1 MHTAAPSRGDLEETM
16 KTKQDVSEWL
26 EENRQQFIGMA
37 NAIWEKPEIAFH
49 EFFASKLQADF
60 LEQQGFKVKRDIAGM
75 NTAFTAEWGTGKPI
89 IGFAGEYDAL
99 PGLSQKCQPTKEA
112 LVDDGMGQGCGHN
125 LLGTAHVAAVVALKQ
140 WMQANAIPGTLRYYG
155 CPAEEAGAAKTYMA
169 RAGLY
174 DDLDAAFNFHPMY
187 ANAAMKGS
195 MVGVNSMKFRFHG
208 KTAHAGAAPHLG
220 RSALDGVELM
230 NVGVNYLREHVTSD
244 VRMHYTITQGGG
256 APNVVPAEAE
266 VYYMLRAHQP
276 ENLRDVTGRVGKIA
290 EGAAMMTGTQV
301 EEIFVAAMSNVLSNH
316 VLADLQYENMQV
328 IGPIQWTPEELA
340 FAQKVNEGYPPG
352 TAEANAEAFNMPP
365 SLLTQA
371 VLSENYPAYDEGKV
385 LTGSTDVGDMSW
397 RVPLSMLMTSCW
409 TTASVGHSW
418 GIVATSRMSIGHKGM
433 LHAAKIMALS
443 AMDLFS
449 DPQHIRRVRAEFERE
464 LAAHP
469 YVNPIPEH
477 IQPPRFSREE

>member
-1 MHTAAPSRGDLEETM
+1 M
-16 KTKQDVSEWL
+16 KTKQDVIEWV
-26 EENRQQFIGMA
+26 EENRQQFIDMA
-37 NAIWEKPEIAFH
+37 NAIWEKPEIAWH

-60 LEQQGFKVKRDIAGM
+60 LEQQGFRVQQDIAGM
-75 NTAFTAEWGTGKPI
+75 NTAFIAEWGQGKPV

-99 PGLSQKCQPTKEA
+99 PGLSQKCQPVKEA
-112 LVDDGMGQGCGHN
+112 LVEGGMGQGCGHN

-230 NVGVNYLREHVTSD
+230 NVGVNYLREHVTPD

-266 VYYMLRAHQP
+266 VYYMLRAHLP
-276 ENLRDVTGRVGKIA
+276 ETLRDVTERVRKIA
-290 EGAAMMTGTQV
+290 QGAALMTGTQV
-301 EEIFVAAMSNVLSNH
+301 EEVLVAAMSNVLSNH
-316 VLADLQYENMQV
+316 VLADLQYDNMQV
-328 IGPIQWTPEELA
+328 IGPLHWTEKEMT
-340 FAQKVNEGYPPG
+340 FAKQVNEGYPAG
-352 TAEANAEAFNMPP
+352 TAEANAVAFGMRPELVKTP
-365 SLLTQA
+365 I
-371 VLSENYPAYDEGKV
+371 LSENYPAYDEGKV
-385 LTGSTDVGDMSW
+385 LTGSTDVGDLSW

-433 LHAAKIMALS
+433 LHAAKIMALT

-449 DPQHIRRVRAEFERE
+449 DPHHIQQARAEFARE

-469 YVNPIPEH
+469 YANPIPEH
-477 IQPPRFSREE
+477 IQPPRYMPEG

>member
-1 MHTAAPSRGDLEETM
+1 M
-16 KTKQDVSEWL
+16 KTKQAVMAWL
-26 EENRQQFIGMA
+26 EENRQQFIDMA
-37 NAIWEKPEIAFH
+37 QAIWEKPEIAWR
-49 EFFASKLQADF
+49 EFFASGLQANY
-60 LEQQGFKVKRDIAGM
+60 LEGQGFRVRRDIAGM
-75 NTAFTAEWGTGKPI
+75 NTAFTAEWGAGKPI
-89 IGFAGEYDAL
+89 LGFAGEYDAL

-112 LVDDGMGQGCGHN
+112 LVEGGMGQGCGHN
-125 LLGTAHVAAVVALKQ
+125 LLGMAHVAAVVALKQ
-140 WMQANAIPGTLRYYG
+140 WMEANGVQGTVRYYG

-169 RAGLY
+169 RDGLY

-230 NVGVNYLREHVTSD
+230 NVGVNYLREHVTPD
-244 VRMHYTITQGGG
+244 VRMHYSITQGGG

-276 ENLRDVTGRVGKIA
+276 ENLRDIVERVRKIA
-290 EGAAMMTGTQV
+290 QGAALMTGTQV
-301 EEIFVAAMSNVLSNH
+301 EEVFVAAMSNVLSNH
-316 VLADLQYENMQV
+316 VLADLQYANMQV
-328 IGPIQWTPEELA
+328 IGPLQWTVDEIA
-340 FAQKVNEGYPPG
+340 FAEKVNEGYPPG
-352 TAEANAEAFNMPP
+352 TAEANAVAFGMPT
-365 SLLTQA
+365 SLLTQPI
-371 VLSENYPAYDEGKV
+371 LSENFPAYEEGKV
-385 LTGSTDVGDMSW
+385 LTGSTDVGDLSW
-397 RVPLSMLMTSCW
+397 KAPLSMLMTACW

-418 GIVATSRMSIGHKGM
+418 GIVATSGMSIGHKGM

-449 DPQHIRRVRAEFERE
+449 DPQHLKLARAEFERE

-477 IQPPRFSREE
+477 IQPPRYQPED